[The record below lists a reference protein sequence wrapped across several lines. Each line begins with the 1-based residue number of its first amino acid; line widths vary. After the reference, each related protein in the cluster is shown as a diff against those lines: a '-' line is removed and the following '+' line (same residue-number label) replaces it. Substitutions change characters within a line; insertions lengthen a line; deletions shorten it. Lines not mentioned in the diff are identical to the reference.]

1 MKPND
6 QALISDLASQPARFE
21 YRLEPVQA
29 WFELLRE
36 AAEATRT
43 SLERSH
49 GQHALPTAVEC
60 WKGSQLDKK

>member
-1 MKPND
+1 MKRNNR
-6 QALISDLASQPARFE
+6 ALISDLGSQPARFE

-43 SLERSH
+43 TLERAH
-49 GQHALPTAVEC
+49 GQHALPTAVMT
-60 WKGSQLDKK
+60 WKGRRDDKK